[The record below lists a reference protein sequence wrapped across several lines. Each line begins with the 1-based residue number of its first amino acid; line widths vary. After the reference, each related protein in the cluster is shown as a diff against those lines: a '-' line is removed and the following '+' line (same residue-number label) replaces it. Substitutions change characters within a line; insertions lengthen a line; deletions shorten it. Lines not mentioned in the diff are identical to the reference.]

1 MPAESAGAPEPSES
15 AAPMKHPPPPPAPP
29 DEDPSAGGMVT
40 AAGADLTL
48 SSPAESTAASA

>member
-15 AAPMKHPPPPPAPP
+15 AAPMKHPPPPPATE
-29 DEDPSAGGMVT
+29 EDSAACGMVT

-48 SSPAESTAASA
+48 SSPEASTAASA